1 MSIITNPPIMAQYG
15 LAMLPSLHAPR
26 MPQKQMRMPAA
37 TSFQTVGKQQRQRMF
52 LRAQLQADDVQL
64 SKNIIKKT
72 GKIINNANSTE
83 NSSPDLKEQTV
94 KRLTEEVIKFCT
106 VNSKVPL
113 PTTLEATKALAK
125 KLQPY
130 LDVPLEKDP
139 AKAQKQLYLAGN
151 DLISKFRALDT
162 KHTQPVG
169 LVVFRENDEF
179 LQDIG
184 LPNAVIMSKAQHPVT
199 HVAYAETVLR
209 CDLPRGTPPAFGLKL
224 LEPGWVLAASL
235 LDPFFAKGQPEK
247 PSPKS
252 FINNLTKN
260 FQKPPKE
267 FIEFSP
273 DEFDSVMLNAHALSL
288 ALKAKDDLERMSYGV
303 QLFKMMDD
311 IAKAFKKHSRRSN
324 NGEAQAACQLGIVSR
339 NKKNNKLE
347 YHNITPEFR
356 HLFQK

>member
-1 MSIITNPPIMAQYG
+1 MSIITNPSFTAPYG
-15 LAMLPSLHAPR
+15 LAMAPSLHSPR
-26 MPQKQMRMPAA
+26 MSQKQMGIPAA
-37 TSFQTVGKQQRQRMF
+37 TLFQTVKKPQRHNLS
-52 LRAQLQADDVQL
+52 LRAQLQEDDVQL
-64 SKNIIKKT
+64 SRNSTKKT
-72 GKIINNANSTE
+72 GNLINKATSAKNS
-83 NSSPDLKEQTV
+83 NPSLKEQAV

-106 VNSKVPL
+106 VNSNVPL
-113 PTTLEATKALAK
+113 PSTLEATQALAK

-130 LDVPLEKDP
+130 LDVPLDKDP

-162 KHTQPVG
+162 KHIQPVG
-169 LVVFRENDEF
+169 LVVFREGDEF

-224 LEPGWVLAASL
+224 LEPGWVVAASL
-235 LDPFFAKGQPEK
+235 LDPFFAKGQQEK

-252 FINNLTKN
+252 FVNNLTKN

-267 FIEFSP
+267 FIEFSR

-288 ALKAKDDLERMSYGV
+288 ALKPKDDLERMSYGV

-311 IAKAFKKHSRRSN
+311 VAKAFKKHSRKAN
-324 NGEAQAACQLGIVSR
+324 AEEAQAACQLGIVSR
-339 NKKNNKLE
+339 NKKNNQLE

-356 HLFQK
+356 RLFQK